1 MGSYQQPTGPNRQME
16 DKSMSQAKAII
27 TINARPLSMLDAIAP
42 NRERH
47 THNITKRTGA
57 LINTLAADL
66 AAQGPVFPVVVYEPR
81 NPYATVWGKIID
93 QPKFTAWE
101 MARIAAQ
108 VAARKGGAL

>member
-1 MGSYQQPTGPNRQME
+1 MP
-16 DKSMSQAKAII
+16 QAAQSN
-27 TINARPLSMLDAIAP
+27 TTLSILDAIAP

-47 THNITKRTGA
+47 TPNSAKRTGA

-66 AAQGPVFPVVVYEPR
+66 AAQGPVSPVAVYEPR
-81 NPYATVWGKIID
+81 NPYVTTWGKITN